1 MFYLVTHYVFKTQ
14 NQMTKPEYVS
24 VVKRNQKPCLQNVF
38 GPVIGKQMKNKK
50 KSPKVINFERA
61 FVKTIKLTKKKKK
74 KYGALI
80 ASVVDE
86 QPPTGPHVPHTR
98 SMTLNG
104 PVVTPPVEE
113 V

>member
-1 MFYLVTHYVFKTQ
+1 
-14 NQMTKPEYVS
+14 
-24 VVKRNQKPCLQNVF
+24 
-38 GPVIGKQMKNKK
+38 MKNKK

-61 FVKTIKLTKKKKK
+61 MVKTIKLSKKKRK